1 LAHLFADDTHT
12 DLSLDFELGMQPF
25 NYADNATFKA
35 AVDLSVAGMA
45 QDCAECHVGGGPM
58 EYVPAPTMAGRTSLR
73 DIADPAANVNG
84 YGPITSGNF
93 TAWNYFIDTYD
104 VNNNGN
110 HREVLYNDWDLTGV
124 MEMDCLLCHLEGYD
138 YDARIAMLRDAKF
151 DASRAVGAG
160 IAAPNTVDWGQPGY
174 GNVVYNDL
182 AVDDGGHLV
191 LSDTVRMAIKASP
204 PSENCAF
211 CHANMPGVDWKK
223 RGDNWKKDVDAH
235 WVVQCMGC
243 HQAKEG
249 SAIGTSGAASSSD
262 LGICDP
268 AKGIAPYSSEWN
280 PKDGTVKT
288 CQDCHLRAGYDSGLG
303 TYSPD
308 YGAPDPTGK
317 HQAAGLLG
325 KICQSGTNGVADASH
340 LDIIDCSA
348 CHVRKISDEV
358 WNTGGA
364 VVDATGPDHEGRLTD
379 HANEYVLRDMEE
391 NLCYTWQSGKIIAS
405 SALSTIF
412 YRDKDDTGT
421 DVNNDGMNGGMDA
434 PLMPDVLQVDLDNGW
449 TNMSEDLAGTITP
462 DDIQARLDAME
473 TGLGSTSILLC
484 NMTVPFKV
492 THNVSPAIYALGHN
506 GCGDCHGAS
515 AGIFNGAYELQGRDM
530 DLSYNA
536 TQTTPLTRVNPAT
549 TNDLTDVHFNLKNK
563 ANNRSI
569 PRVVFH
575 ARGNMPPVDRS
586 DFLYEDNLTKVDGTD
601 GNITGVDQ
609 NVYTSK
615 DAWVAYLNGITEP
628 TPTYPTAAMT
638 VGGALGPSYPHGYGI
653 GCDPAIPSTCEMVWG
668 MYDCNVYDTLTF
680 TADDIGEG
688 ATYTWNFA
696 DGSGQEDGIGPIS
709 HQFKLLGVCKVVL
722 TVQDMWGM
730 VDQKMIE
737 VNVQRP

>member
-1 LAHLFADDTHT
+1 MAHLFADNTT
-12 DLSLDFELGMQPF
+12 EVSLDFELGMQP
-25 NYADNATFKA
+25 YDYGDITTFAA

-58 EYVPAPTMAGRTSLR
+58 EYVPAPTMGGRTSLR
-73 DIADPAANVNG
+73 DIATSDVNG
-84 YGPITSGNF
+84 NGPITAANY

-104 VNNNGN
+104 VDNDGD
-110 HREVLYNDWDLTGV
+110 HREVLYNDWNVTGV

-138 YDARIAMLRDAKF
+138 YDARIAMLRDSKF
-151 DASRAVGAG
+151 DASRAVAAG
-160 IAAPNTVDWGQPGY
+160 IAAPNTVGWGEADY
-174 GNVVYNDL
+174 GKVIYN
-182 AVDDGGHLV
+182 GLV
-191 LSDTVRMAIKASP
+191 EYLGSGAELSNTVRMAIKASP

-235 WVVQCMGC
+235 WVIGCMGC
-243 HQAKEG
+243 HEAKTG
-249 SAIGTSGAASSSD
+249 STIGTSGAASSSE
-262 LGICDP
+262 LGLCDP

-280 PKDGTVKT
+280 AKDGTVKT
-288 CQDCHLRAGYDSGLG
+288 CQDCHLRAGYDSGLD
-303 TYSPD
+303 TYSAD

-317 HQAAGLLG
+317 HQAYGLLA
-325 KICQSGTNGVADASH
+325 KICQDGVDGVADASH
-340 LDIIDCSA
+340 LDVIDCSA

-379 HANEYVLRDMEE
+379 HANEYVLREMEE

-412 YRDKDDTGT
+412 YRDKNDTGK
-421 DVNNDGMNGGMDA
+421 DVNNDGMFGGMDA
-434 PLMPDVLQVDLDNGW
+434 PLMPDILQVDLANGW
-449 TNMSEDLAGTITP
+449 TNMSEDLAGIITP
-462 DDIQARLDAME
+462 ADIQVRLDAMNA
-473 TGLGSTSILLC
+473 GFSPDANILLC

-492 THNVSPAIYALGHN
+492 THNVSPAIYALGHS
-506 GCGDCHGAS
+506 CGDCHGGP
-515 AGIFNGAYELQGRDM
+515 AGIFNGLYELQGDAM
-530 DLSYNA
+530 NLTYDA

-563 ANNRSI
+563 TNTRSI

-575 ARGNMPPVDRS
+575 ARGNMPPIDRS
-586 DFLYEDNLTKVDGTD
+586 EFLYEDDLTVSV
-601 GNITGVDQ
+601 GNITGVDG
-609 NVYTSK
+609 NVYTTK
-615 DAWVAYLNGITEP
+615 ADWVAYLNGITA
-628 TPTYPTAAMT
+628 TAPTYPEAAMT
-638 VGGALGPSYPHGYGI
+638 VGGALGPSYAHGYGI
-653 GCDPAIPSTCEMVWG
+653 GCDPAIPSTCEMIWG

-680 TADDIGEG
+680 TATDVGPG

-696 DGSGQEDGIGPIS
+696 DGGGQESGIS
-709 HQFKLLGVCKVVL
+709 VDHTFNLLGVCNVIL

-730 VDQKMIE
+730 VDQKMIK